1 MPLSPRANLQVGPDG
16 QLRHLLTTEGLP
28 ADTIRRILDTA
39 DQFVSVGEREVKK
52 VPLLRGKTIFNVFF
66 ENSTRTRT
74 TFEIAAKRLSAD
86 VINLNVGASSTT
98 KGETLLDTVWNLQ
111 AMDAD
116 MFIVRHSQ
124 SGAPHLI
131 ARHVRPGVAV
141 INAGD
146 GRHAHPTQG
155 LLDVYTIRHY
165 KKDFSAL
172 TVAIV
177 GDVLHSRV
185 ARSQIH
191 ALKTLGVP
199 DLRVTILVWLA
210 AGLAAGSILGVA
222 GGTWAGADRRWRPLA
237 AALLS
242 GGLLA
247 EAAYY
252 ANDLANCD
260 CLDATRPALY
270 VVLIN
275 FAVALVA
282 PIILVASGSR
292 LRTYAY
298 AAGLAVGGYAA
309 IVLVFAAVRASFFV
323 VSG

>member
-1 MPLSPRANLQVGPDG
+1 MSG
-16 QLRHLLTTEGLP
+16 QATTALTPESAVDRPSTLRWLG
-28 ADTIRRILDTA
+28 
-39 DQFVSVGEREVKK
+39 
-52 VPLLRGKTIFNVFF
+52 
-66 ENSTRTRT
+66 
-74 TFEIAAKRLSAD
+74 IAALLGIGLGVMSVVGDFTIDDGPA
-86 VINLNVGASSTT
+86 ILLNA
-98 KGETLLDTVWNLQ
+98 LAN
-111 AMDAD
+111 AMGPWVVVA
-116 MFIVRHSQ
+116 FI
-124 SGAPHLI
+124 A
-131 ARHVRPGVAV
+131 GVAAGRPVAGVVAGV
-141 INAGD
+141 ITLAVAVATYYLGAVIFWGD
-146 GRHAHPTQG
+146 R
-155 LLDVYTIRHY
+155 
-165 KKDFSAL
+165 
-172 TVAIV
+172 
-177 GDVLHSRV
+177 
-185 ARSQIH
+185 
-191 ALKTLGVP
+191 VP